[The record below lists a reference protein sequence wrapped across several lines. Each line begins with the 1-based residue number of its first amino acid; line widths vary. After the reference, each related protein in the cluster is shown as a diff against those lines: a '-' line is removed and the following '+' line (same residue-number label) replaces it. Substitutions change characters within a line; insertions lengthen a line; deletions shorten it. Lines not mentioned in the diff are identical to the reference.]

1 MLFFFRSNYYFV
13 VMQKGKLFI
22 SILGALFFIG
32 CEGYHTKLHT
42 LDMTVSEAPEVHG
55 ANTSQAPHSASWRI
69 TGKIN
74 SVQKKEV
81 KETTKSSSAYSEN
94 TDITYKIGGKDFSG
108 KADFLYK
115 IDGFFFGTGLGYKD
129 GIYHHFTLG
138 ANLQHVEFGLFF
150 GLYHQYY
157 EMDYD
162 ASRCEYEYNLFS
174 DKDEKC
180 EAYSDSRQDFFTSP
194 FIGAFASIYID
205 KFFINYSASVYSPR
219 IKIEENSPDLAAI
232 TTQYITAGIR
242 INRWIEL
249 SAGTSITYINKPQW
263 YHGFTGGISFY
274 AM

>member
-1 MLFFFRSNYYFV
+1 MKIK
-13 VMQKGKLFI
+13 QKVKIFI
-22 SILGALFFIG
+22 SILSTLFFLG
-32 CEGYHTKLHT
+32 CEGYHTKIHT
-42 LDMTVSEAPEVHG
+42 LDMTVAEAPEVHG
-55 ANTSQAPHSASWRI
+55 ANTNQDSHSASWRI

-81 KETTKSSSAYSEN
+81 KETTKRNNEHSEN
-94 TDITYKIGGKDFSG
+94 TYITYKTGGIDFSG

-115 IDGFFFGTGLGYKD
+115 VDGFFFGSGLGYRD

-150 GLYHQYY
+150 GLYHQYI
-157 EMDYD
+157 EMDYNATKCD
-162 ASRCEYEYNLFS
+162 YEYDLFIQ
-174 DKDEKC
+174 KTEEC
-180 EAYSDSRQDFFTSP
+180 EAYKDNQQDYFTSP

-205 KFFINYSASVYSPR
+205 KFFISYSASLYSPR
-219 IKIEENSPDLAAI
+219 VKIEEHSLDLAAI

-249 SAGTSITYINKPQW
+249 SAGASITYINTPQW
-263 YHGFTGGISFY
+263 YYGFTGGISIY